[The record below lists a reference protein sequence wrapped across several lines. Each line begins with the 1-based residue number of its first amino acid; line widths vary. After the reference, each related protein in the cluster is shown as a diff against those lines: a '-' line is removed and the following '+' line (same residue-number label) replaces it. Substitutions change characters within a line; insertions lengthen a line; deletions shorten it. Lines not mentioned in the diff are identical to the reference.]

1 MPSGTKVDIWN
12 RALDRIGETETI
24 EDESDDRLAAAVCGR
39 HYDDCLVE
47 VLEDF
52 PWPFAKGQAELA
64 ELAGVTRAGW
74 GHVYAVP
81 EDFVSAR
88 AILYGGA
95 RIGLI
100 PADFVS
106 TTTSTSSRSTLNGR
120 VSYEIQS
127 NDAGDGQILCTDV
140 DLSDADGFEYTRR
153 IEVVSAFP
161 RLFVSALAFRLA
173 AELAMAIRKDVKLA
187 DSMLKGYQGDVARAF
202 TAQLRGNQED
212 PEPEASSIRARR

>member
-1 MPSGTKVDIWN
+1 MPSAVKVDIWN

-24 EDESDDRLAAAVCGR
+24 EDEDEDRLAAAVCRR
-39 HYDDCLVE
+39 HYDDCLGE

-52 PWPFAKGQAELA
+52 PWPFAKGQAEIA

-81 EDFVSAR
+81 DDFVAAR
-88 AILYGGA
+88 AILMGGQ
-95 RIGLI
+95 RIGLTPGESRI
-100 PADFVS
+100 P
-106 TTTSTSSRSTLNGR
+106 
-120 VSYEIQS
+120 YEVQS
-127 NDAGDGQILCTDV
+127 NDAGDGQVLCADV

-153 IEVVSAFP
+153 IEVVAAFP

-173 AELAMAIRKDVKLA
+173 AELALAVRKDAKLA
-187 DSMLKGYQGDVARAF
+187 DSMLRGYQGDIARAF
-202 TAQLRGNQED
+202 TSQLRGNQED